1 MNDSDYDLLQL
12 TKKIV
17 KNNLSFLKNN
27 KPKNKNYYFDSDLK
41 KEIKLDID
49 LFLNKYIKN
58 KLSITNIPIIS
69 EEDTDTKFNRKK
81 YKKYWIIDP
90 LDGSFNYYRGILSCS
105 ISIAFFKNDKIIF
118 GVIGEYPSENIYWG
132 GKKIGSFLNKKKIN
146 CSIIQDIKRSII
158 ATGFPSRFNFENKKL
173 SIYLAYFKKFA
184 KVRMIGSASL
194 SLAYLSEGKFDA
206 YHEENIMLWDIAA
219 GLAILEGAGGNY
231 KIKINKNLLCNVTA
245 TNNKL
250 NL

>member
-1 MNDSDYDLLQL
+1 MNNSELLQL
-12 TKKIV
+12 TKKLV
-17 KNNLSFLKNN
+17 KNSLIFLKKN
-27 KPKNKNYYFDSDLK
+27 KIKNKNFYFDTEIK

-49 LFLNKYIKN
+49 IFLNKFIKK

-69 EEDTDTKFNRKK
+69 EEDPNTKLNRKK
-81 YKKYWIIDP
+81 YKNYWVIDP

-105 ISIAFFKNDKIIF
+105 ISIALFKNEKIIF
-118 GVIGEYPSENIYWG
+118 GVIGEYPSENIYSG
-132 GKKIGSFLNKKKIN
+132 GKKIGSFLNNKRIK
-146 CSIIQDIKRSII
+146 CSSTQEIKRSII

-173 SIYLAYFKKFA
+173 NIYLAYFKKFA
-184 KVRMIGSASL
+184 KIRMIGSASL

-231 KIKINKNLLCNVTA
+231 KIKVNKNLLCKLTA
-245 TNNKL
+245 TNSKL